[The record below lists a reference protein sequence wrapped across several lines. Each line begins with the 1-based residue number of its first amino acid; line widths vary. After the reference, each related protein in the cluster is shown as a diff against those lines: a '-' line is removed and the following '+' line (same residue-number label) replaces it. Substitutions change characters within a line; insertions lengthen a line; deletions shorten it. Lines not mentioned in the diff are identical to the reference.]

1 MFERFTDR
9 ARRVLVLAQEEARLL
24 DHNFIGTEHLL
35 LGLARERDGVAAKAL
50 ALLDIRLEVLR
61 DKVKDTIGPA
71 VSHQLTGSPPFTPRA
86 KTVLELSLREALQL
100 GHNYIG
106 TEHILLG
113 LVREGEGVAAHV
125 LVGLGADLAHVRQQ
139 VLLLVAGSPA
149 HLAALEAIATVPKPV
164 RPRCGRCGAVLSG
177 SVLYATLEAR
187 PGQEETEATEQSG
200 QSGQSAGP
208 LSVTVF
214 YCGRCG
220 GVLVPAQEAGGVL
233 GSPALR
239 AGHLGGP
246 GHGVTA
252 TPSAKLP
259 KDPLGPVGLED
270 VPEGARVELVYHDS
284 GVIEGT
290 VGVSEVHLSGLGRAR
305 RGSANGTWGEVALGA
320 AWSVGDAREAPEKPS
335 TPSPAAVPSGF
346 GQLAVMSGRFGH
358 LPIKVECDFELSP
371 VQSLERAV
379 LSGELG
385 GQDVRAE
392 ITAADGG
399 LGTTS
404 AVVAEGTLGATAFEL
419 FVAFSDDSKSA
430 VVRGSIGGTPVS
442 LDATRSDPATSV
454 VIIGSYSGEP
464 PLLALLLGAVVR
476 FL

>member
-1 MFERFTDR
+1 
-9 ARRVLVLAQEEARLL
+9 
-24 DHNFIGTEHLL
+24 
-35 LGLARERDGVAAKAL
+35 
-50 ALLDIRLEVLR
+50 
-61 DKVKDTIGPA
+61 
-71 VSHQLTGSPPFTPRA
+71 
-86 KTVLELSLREALQL
+86 
-100 GHNYIG
+100 
-106 TEHILLG
+106 
-113 LVREGEGVAAHV
+113 
-125 LVGLGADLAHVRQQ
+125 
-139 VLLLVAGSPA
+139 
-149 HLAALEAIATVPKPV
+149 
-164 RPRCGRCGAVLSG
+164 
-177 SVLYATLEAR
+177 
-187 PGQEETEATEQSG
+187 
-200 QSGQSAGP
+200 
-208 LSVTVF
+208 
-214 YCGRCG
+214 
-220 GVLVPAQEAGGVL
+220 
-233 GSPALR
+233 
-239 AGHLGGP
+239 
-246 GHGVTA
+246 VTA

-442 LDATRSDPATSV
+442 LDATRSDPAPSV